1 MEGYGKDWR
10 QGGGAQAEV
19 TMLLT
24 DGAVGRSGSGASISI
39 DDCNFHSCA
48 QPDRLAE
55 ERVLV
60 ATPPRGESV
69 LMNHRAFSIEAL
81 PFRVYPFV
89 DETSTTKTVA
99 TVKVHADIPPERH
112 AVNVAVLVHV
122 PRWCASCFSE
132 STAGTAVYN
141 TTEHS
146 VVCTLPRIQGGTDF
160 AIRISMTH
168 DKLRPQA
175 KREVGPV
182 ELAFQKP
189 AWTPTGVG
197 IRGVSIAENGES
209 MKAYRWICTMTLANS
224 HVRRVVWC
232 HNFKCRNQ
240 QNNT

>member
-1 MEGYGKDWR
+1 MTTNSVWGVETKRCGCCGGWW
-10 QGGGAQAEV
+10 QGQEIGCGGVQAEV
-19 TMLLT
+19 TMFLT
-24 DGAVGRSGSGASISI
+24 DGAVGRSGSGAPIAI

-69 LMNHRAFSIEAL
+69 LMNHRASAIEAL

-112 AVNVAVLVHV
+112 AVKVAVLVHV
-122 PRWCASCFSE
+122 PRSCASCFSE

-168 DKLRPQA
+168 VKPRPP
-175 KREVGPV
+175 G
-182 ELAFQKP
+182 
-189 AWTPTGVG
+189 
-197 IRGVSIAENGES
+197 
-209 MKAYRWICTMTLANS
+209 KARS
-224 HVRRVVWC
+224 RPRRLC
-232 HNFKCRNQ
+232 L
-240 QNNT
+240 